1 MRSWEDNKSTS
12 VLQQARSAE
21 CRRKSLGRAR
31 GEGGNGRSKPSRDA
45 GAALSNWAVREWVLR
60 KDS

>member
-1 MRSWEDNKSTS
+1 MRKEKPGKG
-12 VLQQARSAE
+12 E
-21 CRRKSLGRAR
+21 G

-45 GAALSNWAVREWVLR
+45 GTALSNWAVREWVLR